1 MRKYVA
7 KGLCLYHSDRS
18 LFLWLRR
25 VSPFLAPLSVNIVRE
40 ICAYLAQRCSLIA
53 LRNNSIVL
61 YSLTTS
67 SQESFQVA
75 SKLPSDAIFSHFT
88 GNSVICL
95 GGQPVSSEALV
106 IILHVKQAV
115 TGVSNMLEARFWP
128 GVIRFGPFI
137 YVFGGKD
144 RSGTTML
151 TSERFSALDGKW
163 KQLPRMSYSRV
174 AFSPCLFANLIYLPE
189 ANSKRKPFESFNP
202 VTLQYQRIPIYMTEP
217 RFFGSVSFIISDTLC
232 FISRS
237 GRMGR
242 WNVREIEQGK
252 QLGSFELR
260 ETNLALSS
268 CTPVV
273 MGREVYWVRIDTGEL
288 VSYSLDTSH
297 IVVQYNGLCERT
309 GLG

>member
-1 MRKYVA
+1 MRKYVE
-7 KGLCLYHSDRS
+7 KGLSPYHSDRS
-18 LFLWLRR
+18 LFLWLRC
-25 VSPFLAPLSVNIVRE
+25 VSAPLTPLSANVVRE
-40 ICAYLAQRCSLIA
+40 ICAYLAQLCSLVA

-75 SKLPSDAIFSHFT
+75 TKLPSDAIFSQLT

-106 IILHVKQAV
+106 IILRAKQAV
-115 TGVSNMLEARFWP
+115 TGLSVMLEARFWP
-128 GVIRFGPFI
+128 GVIQFGPFI

-144 RSGTTML
+144 KSGTTMF

-163 KQLPRMSYSRV
+163 KSLPRMSFSRV

-202 VTLQYQRIPIYMTEP
+202 ITFQYQRIPIYMTEP

-237 GRMGR
+237 GKMGR
-242 WNVREIEQGK
+242 WNMREIEQGK
-252 QLGSFELR
+252 LIGTYQLR

-288 VSYSLDTSH
+288 VNYSLDTNH
-297 IVVQYNGLCERT
+297 IV
-309 GLG
+309 